1 MSSSLSFKRK
11 ISIFLIALFTAAA
24 VFIVFNPSNSRA
36 DTARANN
43 VGKHNYRYYYADN
56 SYSYLV
62 ATSNGYMV
70 FEGANNVSSYLVEYY
85 DSSFKLQS
93 TTTVSAELPLFGAF
107 YFDGSNYYIL
117 SGQMN
122 SDELDSVECYRITK
136 YNTSWSRIDSCGLYD
151 CNTYIP
157 FDAGSA
163 SVTSSGKYLVA
174 RTSHEMYLSKDGY
187 HHQANV
193 TIMVD
198 TSSMTILDSQYIVS
212 NTSSGYASHSFNQ
225 FVRIDNNHV
234 IGADHGDAHP
244 RAIAVFAYAKDIT
257 GGSFC
262 SEFSGATEYDVLP
275 IAEAK
280 EGVHYNYT
288 NATLGGL
295 EVTGSSYLIA
305 GSSIDQGGDSS
316 TKNVFVGIVNKS
328 SGAISLNWLTSYGSD
343 EVSAG
348 NPYLVKISDDKLAVI
363 WARDN
368 KVYYTFV
375 DGSGNQITNINSAEG
390 LLSDCQ
396 PIYKDGKIIW
406 YTYDGS
412 VVNFFGIDVSSDK
425 LISYS
430 PVDLSHVSIAS
441 VADQTYTGQQIKPS
455 LTIKYGDKTL
465 VEGTD
470 YTLSYTNNVN
480 YGTATITVTGKG
492 DFTGTR
498 TATFKITKCS
508 LEACTLKAIPDM
520 PYAGAYIT
528 PELDLSYN
536 SIQLVKNTD
545 YTMSVTNNYNL
556 GTANVTINGR
566 GNFTGTITTTFNIV
580 QQSAENLTYSIADQE
595 YTGSGITPNPV
606 IKNGTR
612 TLTKGTDY
620 DVTYTNNIEPG
631 TATASIVFKGN
642 YTGSKNVDF
651 KIVPKNMAN
660 VYAYASSK
668 TYTGSAV
675 TTTLTVRNG
684 SIYLEEG
691 TDYTVSYKNNI
702 NVGTATVTLTGKAP
716 HYTGTKDV
724 DFTINPVQASYTSI
738 SISEKYYYTGSPIE
752 PEFTLT
758 YGDLTFKKGVD
769 YTATF
774 SENINA
780 GYGQINITGISN
792 ILTGSV
798 TKSFYIYRLYISDM
812 TIDPI
817 PDQIYT
823 GSAIEPSVTIRN
835 GNVKLVQGTD
845 YELSYYSNVNIG
857 NYARVSISGIG
868 NYTGTTYV
876 YFRIV
881 SGATPSP
888 KATATPTPT
897 VKPTATSTPRPTAT
911 ATPTVKPTA
920 TATPTARPTNKPTA
934 TSTPRPTAT
943 ATPTSRPTATSTP
956 RPTAT
961 ATPTARPVKPT
972 ATSTPR
978 PTATATPTARPVR
991 PTATSTPRPTATATP
1006 TARPVRPTATST
1018 PRPTATATPTA
1029 RPTNRPTATSTPRPT
1044 ATATPTARPTNRP
1057 TATPT
1062 PSISYKNEWVQ
1073 MGGEWFYFDNNGQI
1087 VTGWYKVGAWY
1098 YFDDNGVMQT
1108 GWQLIDGKW
1117 YYLRP
1122 SGSMY
1127 TGWLPWGNTYYY
1139 LDSSGAMVTGWKK
1152 ISGTWYYFLGSGA
1165 MVKGWKQIDGTWY
1178 YLESD
1183 GAMHT
1188 GWLLSGSTWYYFDTH
1203 GAMVT
1208 GWKRSGGNWYYFEDS
1223 GAMKT
1228 GWLEDAG
1235 KWYYLAEDGHMVTGK
1250 VVIDGKEYIFD
1261 TSGACMNK

>member
-1 MSSSLSFKRK
+1 MKIYGGGTDMSSSLSVKRK
-11 ISIFLIALFTAAA
+11 ISICLIAFFITAA
-24 VFIVFNPSNSRA
+24 VFIVLNPSYSRA

-43 VGKHNYRYYYADN
+43 VGKHNYRYNWADN

-62 ATSNGYMV
+62 ATSDGGYMV
-70 FEGANNVSSYLVEYY
+70 FEGANNADSYLVEYY
-85 DSSFKLQS
+85 DSSFKFKS
-93 TTTVSAELPLFGAF
+93 SKTISSELPLFGAF
-107 YFDGSNYYIL
+107 YSDGSNYYIL
-117 SGQMN
+117 TGEKN
-122 SDELDSVECYRITK
+122 SEESDTFECYRLTK
-136 YNTSWSRIDSCGLYD
+136 YNSSWTRQSSCAIKKCD
-151 CNTYIP
+151 TFVP
-157 FDAGSA
+157 FEAGGA
-163 SVTSSGKYLVA
+163 SITSSGKYLVA
-174 RTSHEMYLSKDGY
+174 RTCRTMYADEGV
-187 HHQANV
+187 HHQANI
-193 TIMVD
+193 TFMID
-198 TSSMTILDSQYIVS
+198 TSSMTLLQIQTGSK
-212 NTSSGYASHSFNQ
+212 GYSSHSFNQ
-225 FVRIDNNHV
+225 FVRIENNCIV
-234 IGADHGDAHP
+234 GADHGDAYP
-244 RAIAVFAYAKDIT
+244 RTIAVFAYSTDIT
-257 GGSFC
+257 
-262 SEFSGATEYDVLP
+262 SGKFIDGYYSVTEYDVLP
-275 IAEAK
+275 FPGEIGA
-280 EGVHYNYT
+280 NYT
-288 NATLGGL
+288 GATLGGL

-305 GSSIDQGGDSS
+305 GSSIEQGGDSS

-508 LEACTLKAIPDM
+508 LEACTLKTIPDM

-528 PELDLSYN
+528 PELDISYN

-691 TDYTVSYKNNI
+691 TDYTVSYKNNV
-702 NVGTATVTLTGKAP
+702 NVGTATVTLTGKGP

-780 GYGQINITGISN
+780 GYGQINITGISD

-798 TKSFYIYRLYISDM
+798 TKSFYIYRLYVSDM
-812 TIDPI
+812 TVDPI

-823 GSAIEPSVTIRN
+823 GSAIEPSVTIWN

-897 VKPTATSTPRPTAT
+897 VKPTVTSTPRPTAT

-920 TATPTARPTNKPTA
+920 TATPTA
-934 TSTPRPTAT
+934 
-943 ATPTSRPTATSTP
+943 

-978 PTATATPTARPVR
+978 PTATATPTARP
-991 PTATSTPRPTATATP
+991 TN
-1006 TARPVRPTATST
+1006 
-1018 PRPTATATPTA
+1018 RPTATATPTA
-1029 RPTNRPTATSTPRPT
+1029 RPT
-1044 ATATPTARPTNRP
+1044 ATPTGRPSSTPTPTVRP
-1057 TATPT
+1057 PATPT

-1208 GWKRSGGNWYYFEDS
+1208 GWKSSGGNWYYFDS
-1223 GAMKT
+1223 DGAMYT

-1235 KWYYLAEDGHMVTGK
+1235 KWYYLAEDGHMVTGTVK
-1250 VVIDGKEYIFD
+1250 IDGKLYNFNS
-1261 TSGACMNK
+1261 SGECLNK